1 MIEIIEY
8 DRSYQKSFEELNRA
22 WITQYF
28 KLDKL
33 DIEVL
38 SKPEIH
44 IISKGG
50 YIFIAKFNDSIV
62 GTCALI
68 KLDGDTYELS
78 KMTVEET
85 YRGKGIGN
93 LLMEAVLEK
102 AKKIGAKKL
111 ELYTQKFL
119 PEAINLYKKFG
130 FQEISKETYKYSR
143 ADTYMVKLIAEE

>member
-1 MIEIIEY
+1 MIEIIDY
-8 DRSYQKSFEELNRA
+8 HISHQNAFEELNKA
-22 WITQYF
+22 WITRHF

-38 SKPEIH
+38 SKPEEY

-50 YIFIAKFNDSIV
+50 YILVAKFDAEIV

-68 KLDGDTYELS
+68 KVDSVTYELS
-78 KMTVEET
+78 KMTVRET

-93 LLMEAVLEK
+93 LLMKAVLEK
-102 AKKIGAKKL
+102 AKIIGVKKL

-119 PEAINLYKKFG
+119 PEAISLYKKFG

-143 ADTYMVKLIAEE
+143 ADTLW